1 MRRFAPSAYAAGF
14 HAPRHPVKPRPPE
27 RHEPARHAA
36 AGRVN
41 GSANQARQAVVAEEC
56 PRLRAAIE
64 HALRGEGYR
73 VLDGEPAGSSKE
85 PVVLLVGAGDGLHV
99 LEASDVAGALSELC
113 DGSGPLRGERSPALG
128 IHAFVPRPYGAADV
142 VRVARTVCGFD
153 RRRRAP
159 EP

>member
-1 MRRFAPSAYAAGF
+1 LSRFAPSAYAAGL
-14 HAPRHPVKPRPPE
+14 HTPRHLVKPRPPE
-27 RHEPARHAA
+27 WHESARHAA
-36 AGRVN
+36 AGRVS
-41 GSANQARQAVVAEEC
+41 GSAIQARQAVVAEEC

-73 VLDGEPAGSSKE
+73 VLDGEPAVGSKE

-99 LEASDVAGALSELC
+99 LEASDVAGALSDLC
-113 DGSGPLRGERSPALG
+113 ESSGSLRGEGSPALG

-142 VRVARTVCGFD
+142 LRVARTVCGFD
-153 RRRRAP
+153 RRRRTP

>member
-1 MRRFAPSAYAAGF
+1 LSRFAPSVYAEGSY
-14 HAPRHPVKPRPPE
+14 APHPVKPDPSE

-41 GSANQARQAVVAEEC
+41 GPATQARQAVVAEAC

-73 VLDGEPAGSSKE
+73 VLDGEPVGGSEE

-99 LEASDVAGALSELC
+99 LEARDVAGALSDLC
-113 DGSGPLRGERSPALG
+113 ESSGPLRGEGSPALG

-142 VRVARTVCGFD
+142 LRVARAVCGFD
-153 RRRRAP
+153 RRRRVP
-159 EP
+159 ET